1 LKIRLRRT
9 VNTQEKPQQK
19 ELLTGKN
26 TRKREILDIAGE
38 LFYFSAMIETGTV
51 DNFKCTCGGETF
63 EFNTRNVQYDKGR
76 KQYPFM
82 TCVICFAKY
91 RNDGVDEKGNFRIF
105 RQGALSE
112 EWVLDN
118 RMALKL
124 N

>member
-1 LKIRLRRT
+1 LKTGSQLI
-9 VNTQEKPQQK
+9 VNTQGRPQRK

-63 EFNTRNVQYDKGR
+63 EFDRKNVQYDKGR

-82 TCVICFAKY
+82 TCVICLAKY
-91 RNDGVDEKGNFRIF
+91 RNDGVDDKGNFRIF

-112 EWVLDN
+112 EWVLDE
-118 RMALKL
+118 RMSLKL